1 MRTVPPEKSTP
12 IGRPPRAIVIARP
25 ATMIAA
31 ESAIACQRQR
41 RKLKLVFVKIC
52 IRVRLDTQLR
62 LGTPRQRQLEQRARD
77 EDGGEHVRQQAK
89 EQRGRETP
97 NWAGAELE
105 EERRRDE
112 RGDVRIQ

>member
-31 ESAIACQRQR
+31 ERAIACQRQR

-52 IRVRLDTQLR
+52 IWVRLDTQLR

-89 EQRGRETP
+89 EQRGGKSADGP
-97 NWAGAELE
+97 GPELE
-105 EERRRDE
+105 EERRGNE
-112 RGDVRIQ
+112 RGDVRV